1 MKSLIAAVLL
11 FSPLPVSA
19 GLVISEIA
27 PCTAGDDWV
36 EIFYD
41 ANDGSSVDISSLYVT
56 MYYGTNEPLSKDPVT
71 LYSYDRPETPYDD
84 RYAVVHLTS
93 PGMSDETD
101 FTGDT
106 DRNGRIDVYCNNYSG
121 SLWNAEC
128 VVALDTDD
136 DPSNG
141 MIDFAAWS
149 DNDGSPSDTIMG
161 YVEASVSKG
170 QWMAQSPVLQSM
182 LIAVPRGGIPSYQS
196 IARRAGDTNG
206 PGDFEITQ
214 YQTPGRAN
222 ILGGVESSS
231 KLFSVEKGKITV
243 VPGSASYKA
252 ECPLM
257 IYDSCSLRLRVFSD
271 IGQLAFDSGR
281 RDDVPPGRNSL
292 VWENA
297 SRAKSGLY
305 IGLLEA
311 SSPGAR
317 KTQSKK
323 IFFIVTRYR

>member
-1 MKSLIAAVLL
+1 MKLFIAAVLL
-11 FSPLPVSA
+11 WASVPASA

-27 PCTAGDDWV
+27 SSTSGDDWV

-41 ANDGSSVDISSLYVT
+41 DPAESSIDISSLYVT

-71 LYSYDRPETPYDD
+71 LYSWDRPETPYDD
-84 RYAVVHLTS
+84 RYAVVHLTA
-93 PGMSDETD
+93 PDISDETD

-106 DRNGRIDVYCNNYSG
+106 NRNGYLDIYCNNYAG

-128 VVALDTDD
+128 AVAIDTND
-136 DPSNG
+136 DPSDG

-149 DNDGSPSDTIMG
+149 DSDGTPSDTIMG
-161 YVEASVSKG
+161 YVEAAAVKG
-170 QWMAQSPVLQSM
+170 QWTAQIPVLQSM

-196 IARRAGDTNG
+196 IARRAGDSNS

-214 YQTPGRAN
+214 YQTPGKPN
-222 ILGGVESSS
+222 ILSGVTSSS
-231 KLFSVEKGKITV
+231 KLFAAEKDRITV
-243 VPGSASYKA
+243 VPDRSAHRA
-252 ECPLM
+252 ECPVM
-257 IYDSCSLRLRVFSD
+257 VYDACSLRLRVFSD
-271 IGQLAFDSGR
+271 IGQLVFDSGR
-281 RDDVPPGRNSL
+281 REDIAPGRQNL
-292 VWENA
+292 VWDNA

-305 IGLLEA
+305 IGLIEA

-317 KTQSKK
+317 QNQNKK